1 MTNKNTTLEP
11 VFKLFEGEYPQYLG
25 FYEFK
30 DKFDAHFDINRF
42 LELNNCEV
50 NDKIELDINNFVLE
64 SMTMPDILKHISSRI
79 LFYVVDKR
87 NVVYNL
93 DHEDVEIH
101 DVTFYLHKI
110 FEDEL
115 LKNKV
120 LVDFT
125 IKNAVVKES
134 ADFKYKQIHY
144 ATRKYLEE
152 QQSNQ
157 ILANKNIKPFL
168 NMTIDEFND
177 VADTGFIEPSVVK
190 AIRSERTKNSTN

>member
-1 MTNKNTTLEP
+1 M
-11 VFKLFEGEYPQYLG
+11 
-25 FYEFK
+25 
-30 DKFDAHFDINRF
+30 
-42 LELNNCEV
+42 
-50 NDKIELDINNFVLE
+50 
-64 SMTMPDILKHISSRI
+64 
-79 LFYVVDKR
+79 
-87 NVVYNL
+87 
-93 DHEDVEIH
+93 
-101 DVTFYLHKI
+101 
-110 FEDEL
+110 
-115 LKNKV
+115 KNKV